1 MRHGSTAQ
9 PARVRDGPEPGE
21 GGPQGHKPHCGEP
34 RPRAGSRG
42 GSRSLRVER
51 ALPCTLTFSPSPHR
65 SGDVHGTCSVLG
77 TAGHPRVL
85 TTAGQTGRRRHT
97 GRDRASN
104 NSQHWEGRRGATG
117 QLGPWKL
124 GPCSSGS
131 AWRRASRRPASQRAG
146 QEVDRA
152 GEKRPGLQALQRWPR
167 RTGRAGTTARTRLGS
182 WGQAHEVASQ
192 ADRART

>member
-1 MRHGSTAQ
+1 MDLSQGKG
-9 PARVRDGPEPGE
+9 ARRVTNLT
-21 GGPQGHKPHCGEP
+21 
-34 RPRAGSRG
+34 AGSRRAHVQGPG
-42 GSRSLRVER
+42 GGNGSLRVER
-51 ALPCTLTFSPSPHR
+51 TLPCTLTFSPSPSQVR
-65 SGDVHGTCSVLG
+65 RCTRDLLC
-77 TAGHPRVL
+77 AGHCRTPQGPDNSWTDRQT

-97 GRDRASN
+97 GRDRASD

-117 QLGPWKL
+117 QLGPRRL

-167 RTGRAGTTARTRLGS
+167 RTGGAGTTARTRLGS
-182 WGQAHEVASQ
+182 WGQAHEAASQ